1 MSIIRPAKEPMREE
15 GIWFPPLHR
24 ESPFS
29 HRAHILIGKDN
40 KQVNIQIT
48 KKDIIFQHVLKI
60 NRRW

>member
-29 HRAHILIGKDN
+29 QSSHS
-40 KQVNIQIT
+40 
-48 KKDIIFQHVLKI
+48 
-60 NRRW
+60 NREGQQTSKYTNN